1 MQQEALF
8 KRMMNMVDKCTLKND
23 FFEIEYRTDALRI
36 SGITPTGKTNLLV
49 DLADMPPVNTPYGD
63 YQFLGGHRIWHA
75 PEALP
80 RTYIPDGE
88 VQTSDVP
95 NGVFLGTATEAG
107 TGIQKC
113 MEIRLSPNKASVTV
127 THTLLNNGLW
137 TVELAPWAITQFRQ
151 GGTVILPMPVGN
163 ADPAGLLHNRQ
174 LSIWPYTRMNDPRVR
189 WDDEFILFQA
199 DSLLPPFKIGY
210 FNPHGW
216 MAYWVDGVLF
226 RKTFDVKSGL
236 PHPDN
241 NCNCEMYCNH
251 LFVELES
258 LGPLTALAP
267 GASITHVE
275 TWDVFAG
282 VESLPEKAQALLA
295 AK

>member
-1 MQQEALF
+1 ME
-8 KRMMNMVDKCTLKND
+8 RRDIMNKHLLKND
-23 FFEIEYRTDALRI
+23 FLQIEYRTDALRI
-36 SGITPTGKTNLLV
+36 SGIIPTGKANLLV
-49 DLADMPPVNTPYGD
+49 DLHDMPPVATPYGEFH
-63 YQFLGGHRIWHA
+63 FLGGHRLWHA
-75 PEALP
+75 PEAMP

-113 MEIRLSPNKASVTV
+113 MEIRLSPTKPSVTV

-137 TVELAPWAITQFRQ
+137 PVELAPWAISQFRL

-174 LSIWPYTRMNDPRVR
+174 LSIWPYTRMHDPRVR
-189 WDDEFILFQA
+189 WGDEFILFKA
-199 DSLLPPFKIGY
+199 DALLPPFKIGY

-216 MAYWVDGVLF
+216 MAYWMDGMLF
-226 RKTFDVKSGL
+226 RKTFDARAGL

-241 NCNCEMYCNH
+241 NCNAEMYCNH
-251 LFVELES
+251 QFVELES
-258 LGPLTALAP
+258 LAPLVTLSP
-267 GASITHVE
+267 GDSVIHTE
-275 TWDVFAG
+275 TWDVMEG
-282 VESLPEKAQALLA
+282 LDSLPKEAQAILA
-295 AK
+295 NG